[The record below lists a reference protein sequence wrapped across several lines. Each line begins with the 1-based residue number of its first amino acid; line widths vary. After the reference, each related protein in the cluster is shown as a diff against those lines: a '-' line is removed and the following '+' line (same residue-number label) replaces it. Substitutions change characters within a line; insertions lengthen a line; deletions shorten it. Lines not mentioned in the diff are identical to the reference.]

1 MTLASAT
8 ESFPARYRRLS
19 QRIHG
24 SCPIEQ
30 GHLASLVDN
39 ECVHGSLPIDKPT
52 CDCWPDEVTPKPLPK
67 PRRRTFRKIT
77 PEDVDAIL
85 ASSEL
90 QGVLAIR
97 YGVSQATIS
106 YIKVG
111 RGSRA
116 A

>member
-1 MTLASAT
+1 MSEPTFA
-8 ESFPARYRRLS
+8 ARYRRLS
-19 QRIHG
+19 ARIHG

-30 GHLASLVDN
+30 GHLASLADN
-39 ECVHGSLPIDKPT
+39 ECPHGSLPIDKPT
-52 CDCWPDEVTPKPLPK
+52 CECWPEVPAPKPLPK
-67 PRRRTFRKIT
+67 PRRRTFRKLT
-77 PEDVDAIL
+77 DEDVDAIL